1 MGGHGKH
8 MEWDLSRETMR
19 TAADRRA
26 RAHRWSVPGR
36 SKVVHPA
43 HGSVVVP
50 HASNLAA
57 IMNAAEVWG
66 CDWTEILD
74 AQVWA
79 APGEKAAPM
88 PTLYK

>member
-1 MGGHGKH
+1 M
-8 MEWDLSRETMR
+8 
-19 TAADRRA
+19 
-26 RAHRWSVPGR
+26 
-36 SKVVHPA
+36 
-43 HGSVVVP
+43 VP
-50 HASNLAA
+50 HASNLCA

-66 CDWTEILD
+66 CDWAEILD